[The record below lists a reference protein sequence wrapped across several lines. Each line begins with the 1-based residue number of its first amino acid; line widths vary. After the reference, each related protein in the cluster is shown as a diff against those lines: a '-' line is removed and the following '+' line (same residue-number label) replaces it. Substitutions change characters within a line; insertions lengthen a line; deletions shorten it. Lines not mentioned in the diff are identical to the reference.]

1 MSLVHEYSEEKNTHS
16 PTAPPS
22 GRMLI
27 SCGWRR
33 LDVRRLMNPEC
44 ALEHGGGHNHTLY
57 GSFPPFCSSANLVDR
72 IHERFARSCI
82 QSEWNQL
89 RHYSPFNQIRVIKT
103 NSLKQ
108 TGARRGIVFF
118 FVPKKRIFHLVQ
130 YYYERKELTAKLLD
144 IFRPPS
150 SPSPDRPRPTTQL
163 ELSATRSFRSRTRQN
178 PVQVQQIFSVRPV
191 ALKNFRGGRINS
203 CRRRRRP
210 YPGAARR

>member
-1 MSLVHEYSEEKNTHS
+1 
-16 PTAPPS
+16 
-22 GRMLI
+22 MLI

-57 GSFPPFCSSANLVDR
+57 GSFPPFCSSANLVGR

-108 TGARRGIVFF
+108 TGAGRGIVFF
-118 FVPKKRIFHLVQ
+118 LPKKRIFHLVQ

-163 ELSATRSFRSRTRQN
+163 ELSATRAFRSCTVARDKTRSRSSKSFPCARLRWKTFGADESIAAAAVRIPEPLGASTFFPQESCH
-178 PVQVQQIFSVRPV
+178 FSTR
-191 ALKNFRGGRINS
+191 AHKS
-203 CRRRRRP
+203 
-210 YPGAARR
+210 

>member
-1 MSLVHEYSEEKNTHS
+1 
-16 PTAPPS
+16 
-22 GRMLI
+22 MLI

-57 GSFPPFCSSANLVDR
+57 GSFPPFCSSANLVGR

-118 FVPKKRIFHLVQ
+118 FAKKENISSCAVLLRTQGINGQAFRHFPAAFEPKS
-130 YYYERKELTAKLLD
+130 
-144 IFRPPS
+144 RPP
-150 SPSPDRPRPTTQL
+150 PTNHAVGAFGHTIVSFL
-163 ELSATRSFRSRTRQN
+163 HETKPGPGPANLFRAPGCVEKLSGRTNQ
-178 PVQVQQIFSVRPV
+178 
-191 ALKNFRGGRINS
+191 
-203 CRRRRRP
+203 
-210 YPGAARR
+210 